1 MQAHV
6 LSVPLSSG
14 NLQADI
20 NTVLAQSASG
30 YTNWRI
36 ASSFATSTTAF
47 VIFVREQIPAAG
59 GSPYVTS

>member
-1 MQAHV
+1 
-6 LSVPLSSG
+6 
-14 NLQADI
+14 
-20 NTVLAQSASG
+20 VLAQSASG